1 MVGEGVPDDVFG
13 LYVVVDEVESVEV
26 GEGAGLLAEE
36 GGAVGWGEGAA
47 LLLGVVEVLVEAF
60 AWF

>member
-1 MVGEGVPDDVFG
+1 MLGQGVPDDVFG
-13 LYVVVDEVESVEV
+13 LHVVVDEVVSVEV
-26 GEGAGLLAEE
+26 GEGAGLLVEE

-47 LLLGVVEVLVEAF
+47 LLLAEVLVQAF

>member
-1 MVGEGVPDDVFG
+1 M
-13 LYVVVDEVESVEV
+13 
-26 GEGAGLLAEE
+26 GEGAGLLAED

-47 LLLGVVEVLVEAF
+47 LLLVLLALAEILIEAF